1 MKKADIPFISVTEL
15 SRFIASKEISPVEAT
30 EAYIDRIDD
39 LDFKF
44 NSYLTVRRKEALL
57 AARGAEL
64 AIVQGNYLGPM
75 HGIPVAIKD
84 QLWTKGIRTTGGSRL
99 LRDFLPDED
108 AMPLVNLKKAG
119 AVLLGKTNLSE
130 LGLALPHRYS
140 TPRNPWN
147 LDRHPGFS
155 SSGSATATA
164 AFLCAT
170 SLGED
175 TGGSVRLP
183 AARCGVVG
191 LKPSWGLVSRHGVM
205 SGAWSMDTIGPISR
219 TVEDAAITLQTV
231 AGHDPKDPHTWH
243 LPAPDYRRAL
253 VGDIRDVRVGLIKEQ
268 VYGDMVEDEVRE
280 AVVNAA
286 AVLAELGASVEEVS
300 LPLTIH
306 SAVIVRLIL
315 IVEAASRYREWVRNR
330 LPEFGQ
336 GARIA
341 LLTASILPAQAYNK
355 AEKLRSRLRR
365 EVLGALE
372 EYDILAMPTLSRPAE
387 SIELDQPRKYI
398 SKESARLPYV
408 HTPMFNAA
416 GGPAITLPCGFSS
429 DGLPIALELGGSPG
443 RDGTVLKVA
452 HAYEQA
458 TRWHTVRPP
467 HA

>member
-1 MKKADIPFISVTEL
+1 MQKTDIPFLSATEL
-15 SRFIASKEISPVEAT
+15 SRFISRKEISPVEAT

-44 NSYLTVRRKEALL
+44 NAYLRVCRKEARS
-57 AARGAEL
+57 AAREAEL
-64 AIVQGNYLGPM
+64 AIVRGNYLGPM
-75 HGIPVAIKD
+75 HGMPVAIKD
-84 QLWTKGIRTTGGSRL
+84 HLWTKGIRTTGGSRL
-99 LRDFLPDED
+99 LRDFIPDED
-108 AMPLVNLKKAG
+108 ATALVNLKRAG

-147 LDRHPGFS
+147 LDRHAGFS

-191 LKPSWGLVSRHGVM
+191 LKPSWGLVSRYGLM
-205 SGAWSMDTIGPISR
+205 TGAWSMDTIGPISR
-219 TVEDAAITLQTV
+219 TVEDAAITLQAV
-231 AGHDPKDPHTWH
+231 VGHDPKDPYTWQ
-243 LPAPDYRRAL
+243 LPTPDYRRDL
-253 VGDIRDVRVGLIKEQ
+253 DGDIRGVRVGVIKEQ

-280 AVVNAA
+280 AVVKATT
-286 AVLAELGASVEEVS
+286 VLAELGASVEEVS
-300 LPLTIH
+300 LPLTIR

-315 IVEAASRYREWVRNR
+315 IVEAASRYMEWVRNR
-330 LPEFGQ
+330 RPEFGQ

-341 LLTASILPAQAYNK
+341 LLTASILPAQAYYK
-355 AEKLRSRLRR
+355 AEKLRSLLRG
-365 EVLGALE
+365 EVLGAFE
-372 EYDILAMPTLSRPAE
+372 KYDVLAMPTLSRPAE
-387 SIELDQPRKYI
+387 GIELDQPRRYT
-398 SKESARLPYV
+398 SKESALLPYV
-408 HTPMFNAA
+408 HTPMFNVA

-443 RDGTVLKVA
+443 RDGMVLKVA

-458 TRWHTVRPP
+458 TQWHTIRPP
-467 HA
+467 NA